1 MTDDRWHTTN
11 DKWHYPHIST
21 NNSKIRPLSIFSF
34 ILSTSRELHDYE
46 KRELKRI
53 QHDNIVNQ
61 LNVTYDNTNI
71 AIKSAQIYYS
81 VFRQILDPSNLDQG
95 YHTYDS
101 WVLKRT
107 NKEPNQQTDVQT
119 NTTKCTV
126 ICQCQRN
133 SEILI
138 FLPNLNY
145 LFRKFFSVS
154 CLD

>member
-1 MTDDRWHTTN
+1 MTDDTQQMTSDIIHIYPQTT
-11 DKWHYPHIST
+11 P
-21 NNSKIRPLSIFSF
+21 KIRPLSIFSF

-101 WVLKRT
+101 
-107 NKEPNQQTDVQT
+107 
-119 NTTKCTV
+119 
-126 ICQCQRN
+126 
-133 SEILI
+133 
-138 FLPNLNY
+138 
-145 LFRKFFSVS
+145 
-154 CLD
+154 